1 MTTGAFRR
9 HIRWHAPIGRRR
21 SVAVL
26 LVAIVTGASLAA
38 DARLAR
44 SFDIDHGAD
53 WPGWGFTHTQYS
65 ADHGEDAAVR
75 SVRLALAAAPMA
87 QAQAIMGWG
96 ADNPEP
102 SPGVY
107 DFTSLDERI
116 EFIRQSGG
124 TPVITLCCAPDWMKG
139 GIPGE
144 TRWNRLTEAPSREHY
159 ADFAALSAVIARRY
173 PDVRHFMVWN
183 EWKGFFDDDQNRW
196 DAEGYTDLYNQVYD
210 ALKAVDPRIRVGGP
224 YLDMT
229 GGPVGSPNS
238 STVLGGSWGAADRRV
253 LDAFDHWL
261 LRKRGADFVV
271 VDGHATT
278 EDGAAD
284 EFTALGKFSAVNRW
298 IREQTDL
305 PVWWT
310 EWYVEPPGPDWSADH
325 QIALRAAAMIEL
337 AQSGAQTVLYWNP
350 RPSGPECA
358 VCLWTDTSVEDGGR
372 PLPFLTDVL
381 QPFARWFPPGTRL
394 RPVPAPPELRVLA
407 QDRAMVV
414 VNTTDD
420 SVTATLE
427 GRLMRL
433 EPFETRWFTPL

>member
-1 MTTGAFRR
+1 
-9 HIRWHAPIGRRR
+9 
-21 SVAVL
+21 VAAL
-26 LVAIVTGASLAA
+26 LVAIVTGTTLAA
-38 DARLAR
+38 DTRLAR
-44 SFDIDHGAD
+44 DFDIDHGAD

-65 ADHGEDAAVR
+65 AEHGEDAAVR
-75 SVRLALAAAPMA
+75 SVRWTLAAAPMA

-144 TRWNRLTEAPSREHY
+144 TRWNRLNEAPSREHY
-159 ADFAALSAVIARRY
+159 ADFAALCAVIARRY

-183 EWKGFFDDDQNRW
+183 EWKGFFDDEQNRW

-210 ALKAVDPRIRVGGP
+210 ALKAVSPRIRVGGP

-229 GGPVGSPNS
+229 SEPVGSPNS
-238 STVLGGSWGAADRRV
+238 STVLSGDWGGADRRV
-253 LDAFDHWL
+253 LDAFAHWL
-261 LRKRGADFVV
+261 LHKRGADFVV

-278 EDGAAD
+278 EDGASD

-298 IREQTDL
+298 IRQQTDL
-305 PVWWT
+305 PIWWS
-310 EWYVEPPGPDWSADH
+310 EWYVERPGRDWVPR
-325 QIALRAAAMIEL
+325 QEVALRVAAMIEL
-337 AQSGAQTVLYWNP
+337 AHSGAQTVLYWNP
-350 RPSGPECA
+350 RPGGEACA
-358 VCLWTDTSVEDGGR
+358 TCLWTDTRSEDGGR
-372 PLPFLTDVL
+372 PLPFLTAVL
-381 QPFARWFPPGTRL
+381 QPFARWFPPGVRL
-394 RPVPAPPELRVLA
+394 RPVAAPPGVRVLA

-414 VNTTDD
+414 VNTTDRPLG
-420 SVTATLE
+420 ATVD
-427 GRLMRL
+427 GQRMRL
-433 EPFETRWFTPL
+433 DPYETRWFTSL